1 MAFEIQFLGGAGTVT
16 GSKYLVTY
24 NGKKVLI
31 DCGLFQG
38 LKSLRLK
45 NWDEFPIDPSEI
57 SCIIL
62 THAHIDH
69 SGYIPRL
76 IKNGFK
82 GKIYS
87 TEATKEVCKIL
98 LPDCGYLLEEEA
110 AYLNKTGRTKHRPA
124 FPLFTLKEAEESL
137 KFFETV
143 SFKEEIH
150 IDQNLSF
157 HFQYAGHILGA
168 ASVIINAG
176 GKKIAFTGDAGRMED
191 RIFYSPDLLPHT
203 DYLITES
210 TYGNKLHDPTR
221 DPKDDLEKIVNET
234 IQRNGAIIIPAF
246 AVGRAQAIMHYLSQL
261 RRENRIPKIPMFLNS
276 PMATSFNE
284 VFCKYKK
291 LHKLSLDECNH
302 IDDVM
307 TFVQNPEE
315 SKALN
320 ERKGPL
326 LIISASGMITG
337 GRVLHHLKA
346 FAPFPQ
352 NTILLTGYQSAGTRG
367 EALEKGS
374 KEIKIHGEYVPV
386 NAQVKVL
393 DNMSAQADNRGEIDW
408 LEKSKINPRK
418 VFITHGESSASDE
431 FRRRLEE
438 KFNWNC
444 KIPEYNEKI
453 ILE

>member
-16 GSKYLVTY
+16 GSKYLISY

-45 NWDEFPIDPSEI
+45 NWDEFPLDASEI
-57 SCIIL
+57 NCIIL

-87 TEATKEVCKIL
+87 TDATKEVCKIL

-124 FPLFTLKEAEESL
+124 LPLFTLKEAEESL
-137 KFFETV
+137 NFFEPV
-143 SFKEEIH
+143 SFKEEIS
-150 IDQNLSF
+150 IGPNF
-157 HFQYAGHILGA
+157 KFQFLYAGHILGA
-168 ASVIINAG
+168 ASVVITIG
-176 GKKIAFTGDAGRMED
+176 RRKIVFTGDIGRMED
-191 RIFYSPDLLPHT
+191 RIFYPPDLLPQS

-210 TYGNKLHDPTR
+210 TYGNKLHDQSR

-234 IQRNGAIIIPAF
+234 TQRNGAIIIPAF
-246 AVGRAQAIMHYLSQL
+246 AVGRAQTIMYYLSLL
-261 RRENRIPKIPMFLNS
+261 RRESRIPKIPMYLNS

-291 LHKLSLDECNH
+291 LHKLSLAECNH

-307 TFVQNPEE
+307 TFVQSPEE

-367 EALEKGS
+367 EALERGS
-374 KEIKIHGEYVPV
+374 KEIKIHGEYIPV
-386 NAQVKVL
+386 NAQVRVL
-393 DNMSAQADNRGEIDW
+393 DNMSAHADYNEMIDW
-408 LEKSKINPRK
+408 FEKSKINPRK

-431 FRRRLEE
+431 FRRRLTE
-438 KFNWNC
+438 KFNWDC
-444 KIPEYNEKI
+444 KIPEHNEKI
-453 ILE
+453 LLE